1 LVELLLLET
10 AAESG
15 EVPMLSSEEKLGLRD
30 ECMITLLDE
39 QKPGLSPSEYDAL
52 LTCLLDARSS
62 EQIQA
67 C

>member
-1 LVELLLLET
+1 LLLET

-15 EVPMLSSEEKLGLRD
+15 EVPMLSSDERNGLRD
-30 ECMITLLDE
+30 ECMITLLDD
-39 QKPGLSPSEYDAL
+39 QQPNLSPAEYQVL
-52 LTCLLDARSS
+52 LTCLLATRSS